1 MSPTKYKLENLIK
14 GVEIPDELKDCIIF
28 QTNAN
33 SAERKMEVTVVSEE
47 LVAYDVI
54 EAYKRAVCEKFS
66 LNEFILRIKYENLTI
81 DENELS
87 YLNGKEFKVEEV
99 PFEKCNI

>member
-1 MSPTKYKLENLIK
+1 MSPTKYKLENLIQ

-54 EAYKRAVCEKFS
+54 
-66 LNEFILRIKYENLTI
+66 
-81 DENELS
+81 
-87 YLNGKEFKVEEV
+87 
-99 PFEKCNI
+99 NIGIPA